1 MNAAT
6 SSLAVHV
13 LSYQWDG
20 AAFSPHSYFQSFSH
34 TIYLQKNASMMVGGD
49 GMLSN
54 CNCQIAQTRFYPN
67 FATSDEAFIR
77 EVLSYG
83 EPGKNLSFDEVSHL

>member
-1 MNAAT
+1 
-6 SSLAVHV
+6 
-13 LSYQWDG
+13 
-20 AAFSPHSYFQSFSH
+20 
-34 TIYLQKNASMMVGGD
+34 MVGGD

-77 EVLSYG
+77 EGLSYG
-83 EPGKNLSFDEVSHL
+83 EPGKHLSFDEVSHL